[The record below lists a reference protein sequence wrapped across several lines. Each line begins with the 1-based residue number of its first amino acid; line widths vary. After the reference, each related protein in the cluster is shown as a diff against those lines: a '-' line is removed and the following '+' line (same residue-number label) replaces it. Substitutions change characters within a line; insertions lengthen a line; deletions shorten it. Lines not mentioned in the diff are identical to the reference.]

1 MLLSTTFV
9 VPLAIGEDLH
19 TVLCSTIV
27 VGLLGSPVRIDQGL
41 SSGVNELAL
50 CSHVCHAQKGSF
62 VVGCDQLLYGSIL
75 SSRPWGSQLPSSLL
89 AHLLGIRK
97 RLFRAARPEDLVSN
111 ALAIREDRG

>member
-50 CSHVCHAQKGSF
+50 CAHVCHAQKGSF

-111 ALAIREDRG
+111 ALAIREDRS